1 MQSKDKKLIDLTER
15 LSGHA
20 KDACLLMSLH
30 WPHGWEM
37 KDSELCFQNTAG
49 DTVIRV
55 YSYKNEGLTV
65 GKNAA
70 VTAEARQTL
79 ADQFGFVEDSRGSTG
94 LAFEKLELSAIRTLV
109 EELTRSPT
117 FKVSAAQQST
127 RPH

>member
-1 MQSKDKKLIDLTER
+1 VQSKDKKLIDLTES

-37 KDSELCFQNTAG
+37 KDSELCFQNAAG

-55 YSYKNEGLTV
+55 YCYKNEGLTV
-65 GKNAA
+65 GKKAA

-79 ADQFGFVEDSRGSTG
+79 VDQFDFVEDPCGSVG
-94 LAFEKLELSAIRTLV
+94 LAFEKLELSAVRTLV
-109 EELTRSPT
+109 EELTRNPT
-117 FKVSAAQQST
+117 FRVSTAQQST